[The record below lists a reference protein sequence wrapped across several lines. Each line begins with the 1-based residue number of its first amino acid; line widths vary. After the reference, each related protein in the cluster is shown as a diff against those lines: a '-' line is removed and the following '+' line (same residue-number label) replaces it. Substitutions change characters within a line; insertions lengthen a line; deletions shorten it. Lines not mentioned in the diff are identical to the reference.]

1 MSRPIGYPPPQRGL
15 LNEMSISVPLERQST
30 GPLAQ
35 GGETVTLFLA
45 GDVMTGRGIDQVL
58 PHPGNPQIYESY
70 AKSAQSYVKLA
81 ERANGPI
88 AKPVSFEYIWGD
100 ALIELTRRKP
110 DLRIINLETAI
121 TTSTSP
127 APKGINYK
135 MSPANIGAITAAGI
149 DCCILA
155 NNHVLDW
162 GQRGLLEGL
171 TALEQA
177 GVRYAGA
184 GRDDVAAAAPAI
196 LSHAKGRVLVF
207 AFALPSAGVPLGWAA
222 AAETPG
228 VNVAS
233 RLSREVADRIGE
245 QVRAVARSGDIVVA
259 SIHWGSNWGYE
270 IAQEEAEFSHH
281 LVESCGVDIV
291 HGHSS
296 HHVKRIEVH
305 HGKLILHGCGD
316 FIDDYEGITGYEEF
330 RDDLVLMYFPT
341 LRINDGT
348 LVGLEM
354 VPLQIRNM
362 RLHRASRT
370 DADWLAD
377 TLERESGPVKTHVKL
392 GTDDVLR
399 LAWQ

>member
-1 MSRPIGYPPPQRGL
+1 MLS
-15 LNEMSISVPLERQST
+15 SA
-30 GPLAQ
+30 PLARDLIGSPAQ
-35 GGETVTLFLA
+35 YGETMILFLA

-58 PHPGNPQIYESY
+58 PHPADPQIYESY
-70 AKSAQSYVKLA
+70 AKSAQDYVKLA

-88 AKPVSFEYIWGD
+88 ARPVSFDYIWGD
-100 ALIELTRRKP
+100 ALAELERKKP
-110 DLRIINLETAI
+110 DARIINLETAL

-162 GQRGLLEGL
+162 GPLGLLDGL
-171 TALEQA
+171 AALEQA
-177 GVRYAGA
+177 GVRYTGA

-196 LSHAKGRVLVF
+196 LTHEKGRVLVF
-207 AFALPSAGVPLGWAA
+207 AFASPSAGVPLSWAA

-228 VNVAS
+228 VNVIS
-233 RLSREVADRIGE
+233 RLSHQAADRIGE
-245 QVRAVARSGDIVVA
+245 QVRALARAGDIVVA
-259 SIHWGSNWGYE
+259 SIHWGDNWGYE
-270 IAQEEAEFSHH
+270 IAREQTEFAHR
-281 LVESCGVDIV
+281 LVESCDVDIV

-296 HHVKRIEVH
+296 HHVKGIEVH
-305 HGKLILHGCGD
+305 NGKLILYGCGD

-348 LVGLEM
+348 LISLEM

-362 RLHRASRT
+362 RLQRASRK
-370 DADWLAD
+370 DVEWLAG
-377 TLERESGPVKTHVKL
+377 TLERESKAIKTHVRL

-399 LAWQ
+399 LEWQ